1 MQINSLILF
10 ILLWYSFNCFYI
22 FRLKTIDL
30 FESCSIQVGD
40 THWYT
45 IKDTDNLMTTKQWR
59 SKCTEAFNIGPGSI
73 QSKTNKEKHH
83 NKLLGTKRP
92 SKSTHPIEL
101 DPINID
107 DILSMY
113 KMCIIYM

>member
-1 MQINSLILF
+1 MVLQCCGAQQDNIIHNSF
-10 ILLWYSFNCFYI
+10 DFFNI

-45 IKDTDNLMTTKQWR
+45 IKDSDNLMTLKQWR

-73 QSKTNKEKHH
+73 HSKTNKEKHN
-83 NKLLGTKRP
+83 NKLLGTKNP
-92 SKSTHPIEL
+92 SKSTHHVEL
-101 DPINID
+101 EPINRD
-107 DILSMY
+107 DLLSMY
-113 KMCIIYM
+113 ISMF